1 MIKDWRMHWQQGE
14 FPFLFVSLA
23 NYRQPVTEPSESEWA
38 ELREAQTKTLE
49 LTNTGMAIAIDIGEA
64 NDIHPKNKQDV
75 GKRLALNALKIGY
88 GKDIVHSGPL
98 FSSVEF
104 KNGKAYITFRETGTG
119 LTVKDKYGYLKGF
132 TIAGSDK
139 KFHWAKSDIV
149 DDKTIVVYSEKVKH
163 PMSVRYG
170 WADNPDDVN
179 LYNKEGLPA
188 NPFRTDNWPGI
199 TK

>member
-1 MIKDWRMHWQQGE
+1 
-14 FPFLFVSLA
+14 
-23 NYRQPVTEPSESEWA
+23 
-38 ELREAQTKTLE
+38 
-49 LTNTGMAIAIDIGEA
+49 
-64 NDIHPKNKQDV
+64 
-75 GKRLALNALKIGY
+75 
-88 GKDIVHSGPL
+88 L